1 MRGGGRT
8 ARGGAARTGAGCV
21 ARALYLGELADIGR
35 KHREALEEAD
45 RQIDKLAHLVLNAVD
60 AGIGIAEISRMA
72 NVSRPTV
79 YKLLPRARD
88 KSRDV
93 RLAVL
98 QLTLDGATARQ
109 ISKTISWSP
118 EEVDDL
124 LADFEKRGWVQR
136 RDDEAAGSP
145 QDPVWSLAAAG
156 VDAIET
162 WDWQRSMKEY
172 PRS

>member
-1 MRGGGRT
+1 MRVVDERHEVT
-8 ARGGAARTGAGCV
+8 QRERARGAL
-21 ARALYLGELADIGR
+21 RALYLGELADIGQ

-60 AGIGIAEISRMA
+60 ADIGIAEIARMA
-72 NVSRPTV
+72 NISRPTV

-88 KSRDV
+88 KTRDV

-109 ISKTISWSP
+109 ISKTISWP
-118 EEVDDL
+118 RKEVDDL

-136 RDDEAAGSP
+136 RDDEAAGSR
-145 QDPVWSLAAAG
+145 QAPVWSLAAAG

-162 WDWQRSMKEY
+162 WDWERSMQEY